1 MIRLLIAEDDHALR
15 DLLEGYLKQSG
26 YDVIA
31 CSNGLDALETFENKH
46 IDLAIVDIMLPKMD
60 GNTLIE
66 SIRES
71 RTDFPIIALTA
82 LSDIEDKTAS
92 FSVGVDDYMVKPVD
106 FSELALRVRA
116 LLRRYQIA
124 SENKIILPGLILD
137 SDTQK
142 VTLNEVEVPL
152 TKKEFELLFK
162 LLSYPNKIFTR
173 NQLMNE
179 IWGYDS
185 ESTDRTVDVHIR
197 KLRERI
203 QTDSFRIETVRG
215 LGYKAVIE

>member
-26 YDVIA
+26 YDVYA
-31 CSNGLDALETFENKH
+31 SSNGLDALETFENKH
-46 IDLAIVDIMLPKMD
+46 IDLAIIDIMLPKMD
-60 GNTLIE
+60 GNQLIE
-66 SIRES
+66 SIREI

-92 FSVGVDDYMVKPVD
+92 FSAGVDDYMVKPVD
-106 FSELALRVRA
+106 FSELGLRIKA

-124 SENKIILPGLILD
+124 SENKIVLPDIVLD

-142 VTLNEVEVPL
+142 VTLNDNDIPL

-203 QTDSFRIETVRG
+203 QTESFNIETVRG

>member
-26 YDVIA
+26 YDVYA
-31 CSNGLDALETFENKH
+31 SSNGLDALETFENKH
-46 IDLAIVDIMLPKMD
+46 IDLAIIDIMLPKMD
-60 GNTLIE
+60 GNQLIE
-66 SIRES
+66 SIREI

-92 FSVGVDDYMVKPVD
+92 FSAGVDDYMVKPVD
-106 FSELALRVRA
+106 FSELGLRIKA

-124 SENKIILPGLILD
+124 SENKIVLPDIVLD

-142 VTLNEVEVPL
+142 VTFNDNDIPL

-203 QTDSFRIETVRG
+203 QTESFSIETVRG